1 VAYEISLTAPAER
14 EALIA
19 KALKSPLRTLPF
31 HHFRAKLYELP
42 IVRLPIDVPVY
53 RMENFRTY
61 TDQHEHIAKEHLSPD
76 YFLAGQEVESIQQ
89 VQHDILARLSRRG
102 VAESVVPVIDVLK
115 KDGQIDPLLA
125 TTSGVIVNGNRRLA
139 GMRELGLTYVE
150 LMILPPDA
158 SADEIVDI
166 EASLQGV
173 PETKLDYDW
182 IGDGQLINRLIDMG
196 RTPKQVADQLHRPEK
211 EIKNARQALIE
222 ADLYLKEWAKAE
234 GEYGRVSEYGE
245 QLFKDLPKRL
255 EGKDTSLMQA
265 SRVIAWSLYDNRDKL
280 GARLY
285 SFNSVFGNLAGD
297 VLERVATTLDLST
310 TNPPSEISELDDE
323 DDFAIDLDDED
334 DGFSYNE
341 VINALSSDETRDDA
355 VKALIDASITVI
367 EVAKGQKD
375 GEAALKAVTEANAK
389 LVSVDLSRATRST
402 YSAIGKQLQ
411 TIEGLVEKLKAK
423 LTEIS

>member
-1 VAYEISLTAPAER
+1 MSYEISMTAPAER
-14 EALIA
+14 EAMIA
-19 KALKSPLRTLPF
+19 KALKAPLRTLPF

-42 IVRLPIDVPVY
+42 IIRVPIDLPVY

-61 TDQHEHIAKEHLSPD
+61 TDQHEHIAKEILPFD

-89 VQHDILARLSRRG
+89 VQHDILAKLSRRG

-158 SADEIVDI
+158 SKDEIVDI

-196 RTPKQVADQLHRPEK
+196 RTSKEVADQLHRPEK

-222 ADLYLKEWAKAE
+222 ADLYLKEWANAE

-255 EGKDTSLMQA
+255 EGKDTALMQA

-285 SFNSVFGNLAGD
+285 NFNPAFGNLSSD
-297 VLERVATTLDLST
+297 VLDRVATTLELST
-310 TNPPSEISELDDE
+310 TNPPTDGAELEDE
-323 DDFAIDLDDED
+323 DDFAIDLEDDEE
-334 DGFSYNE
+334 GLSYSE
-341 VINALSSDETRDDA
+341 VIAALSGDATREDA
-355 VKALIDASITVI
+355 VKALIDASITAI

-375 GEAALKAVTEANAK
+375 GEAALKALTEANAK
-389 LVSVDLSRATRST
+389 LVSVDLTRATRST
-402 YSAIGKQLQ
+402 YTAIGKQLQ
-411 TIEGLVEKLKAK
+411 TIEGLVARLKAK
-423 LTEIS
+423 LAEIS